1 MLLSW
6 VFIYRLAQQFNKAAD
21 EVQARL
27 PCQLCYF
34 VVLLTNSPAVRKD
47 RRATSLY
54 SVLSAKLIHWWLPF
68 LLVSLLGGCSTDGRE
83 AANLPPPTGHFE
95 GPITYQGTE
104 LRATLDLREVKPG
117 QLQGEVRLADRQN
130 LSLPAQQITYQHP
143 RLTVRWATGATS
155 DFVLNLTREGD
166 FLKGKFTADST
177 EAEIL
182 MVRRGDAE
190 LLPYLEQPLRVR
202 SGGRMLPATVLMP
215 DDTLQVH
222 PAVVLLQNAPQRA
235 SLAMHILTDLLAR
248 RGVVVMLVAGR
259 PATAATGVSPDSLAA
274 DVLVAARALKRVAGV
289 DTTQIGLVGSG
300 TGATALA
307 LAASQDD
314 KENSLIKYVVALSAP
329 GTSNAARAAE
339 QINRKLRQQDASAAN
354 RRLVA
359 LTRTQL
365 EQYVRREGQG
375 DTTKLHRNL
384 RKIAPQPW
392 AAATGLPTWVP
403 SKAELEQPKWQELVF
418 DPRAVWEQ
426 VRVPVLLLYG
436 GADTTLN
443 VQASANRLRGN
454 AGRRRGSVVR
464 VYAGADQ
471 QLLLPAG
478 TQNGKWQWP
487 RPVPGYVDD
496 LTAWLR
502 ERLER

>member
-1 MLLSW
+1 M
-6 VFIYRLAQQFNKAAD
+6 AQPL
-21 EVQARL
+21 RW
-27 PCQLCYF
+27 C
-34 VVLLTNSPAVRKD
+34 
-47 RRATSLY
+47 
-54 SVLSAKLIHWWLPF
+54 LPF
-68 LLVSLLGGCSTDGRE
+68 LLVSLLSACSTDGRE

-104 LRATLDLREVKPG
+104 LRATLDLREIKPG
-117 QLQGEVRLADRQN
+117 QLQGEVRLADRQG
-130 LSLPAQQITYQHP
+130 LSLPVQQITYQHP
-143 RLTVRWATGATS
+143 RLTVRWATGAAS
-155 DFVLNLTREGD
+155 DFVINLTREGD

-190 LLPYLEQPLRVR
+190 PLPYLEQALPVR
-202 SGGRMLPATVLMP
+202 IGGRMLPATVLMP
-215 DDTLQVH
+215 DDTLRVH
-222 PAVVLLQNAPQRA
+222 PAVVLLQNAPQRTP
-235 SLAMHILTDLLAR
+235 LAVQILTDLLAR

-259 PATAATGVSPDSLAA
+259 PATAAASVSPDSLAA
-274 DVLVAARALKRVAGV
+274 DVLAAARALKRVAGV

-300 TGATALA
+300 SGATALA
-307 LAASQDD
+307 LAAGKDD
-314 KENSLIKYVVALSAP
+314 KENSLIKYVVALGAP
-329 GTSNAARAAE
+329 GTSNAARVTE
-339 QINRKLRQQDASAAN
+339 LIDRQLRQQDASAAD
-354 RRLVA
+354 RRLVT
-359 LTRTQL
+359 LTRAQL
-365 EQYVRREGQG
+365 EQYVRREGRG

-384 RKIAPQPW
+384 RKIALQPW
-392 AAATGLPTWVP
+392 AATTGLPTRVP

-426 VRVPVLLLYG
+426 VRIPVLLLYG

-443 VQASANRLRGN
+443 VQASADRLRGN

-464 VYAGADQ
+464 IYAGADQ

-487 RPVPGYVDD
+487 RPVPDYVDD

>member
-1 MLLSW
+1 MQ
-6 VFIYRLAQQFNKAAD
+6 V
-21 EVQARL
+21 RL
-27 PCQLCYF
+27 PRQLRYF
-34 VVLLTNSPAVRKD
+34 VVLLTNPSAVRKD

-54 SVLSAKLIHWWLPF
+54 SVSSAKLSHWWLPF
-68 LLVSLLGGCSTDGRE
+68 LLVSLLSGCSTDGRE
-83 AANLPPPTGHFE
+83 AASLPPPTGHFE

-104 LRATLDLREVKPG
+104 LRAMLDLREVKPG

-155 DFVLNLTREGD
+155 DFTINLTREGD

-177 EAEIL
+177 AAEIL

-190 LLPYLEQPLRVR
+190 PLPYLEQPLRVR
-202 SGGRMLPATVLMP
+202 SGGRMLPAIVLLP

-222 PAVVLLQNAPQRA
+222 PAVVLLQNAPQRMP
-235 SLAMHILTDLLAR
+235 LAMHILTDLLAR

-259 PATAATGVSPDSLAA
+259 PAAAATGVSPDSLAA
-274 DVLVAARALKRVAGV
+274 DVLAAARALKRVAGV

-300 TGATALA
+300 SGATALA
-307 LAASQDD
+307 MATSRDD
-314 KENSLIKYVVALSAP
+314 KENSLIKYVVALGAP
-329 GTSNAARAAE
+329 GTSNAAKEAE
-339 QINRKLRQQDASAAN
+339 EIDRKLRQQDASVAD

-359 LTRTQL
+359 LARTQL
-365 EQYVRREGQG
+365 EQYVRREGRG

-392 AAATGLPTWVP
+392 AATTGLPTWVP
-403 SKAELEQPKWQELVF
+403 GKDELTQPKWQELVF